1 MLFSDVVRYTTDRTE
16 YRNNANNGMASDIE
30 AANKEDDQ
38 DPFVVLDRLDEELW
52 ALEKS
57 GHLVI
62 PGPKLPTFKDEPSGG
77 SVQATRNPTHDN
89 RARND
94 SVELT
99 EAGGE

>member
-1 MLFSDVVRYTTDRTE
+1 
-16 YRNNANNGMASDIE
+16 MASDIE

-62 PGPKLPTFKDEPSGG
+62 PGPKLPTFKDESSGG
-77 SVQATRNPTHDN
+77 SVQETLNPTHN
-89 RARND
+89 RSRND